1 MVGIMPKNGKKEII
15 KTAIII
21 GVGALVLFAV
31 YGFMR
36 MIAVFA
42 DLPTP

>member
-1 MVGIMPKNGKKEII
+1 MPKNGKREIV
-15 KTAIII
+15 KTAIVI

-42 DLPTP
+42 NLPTP